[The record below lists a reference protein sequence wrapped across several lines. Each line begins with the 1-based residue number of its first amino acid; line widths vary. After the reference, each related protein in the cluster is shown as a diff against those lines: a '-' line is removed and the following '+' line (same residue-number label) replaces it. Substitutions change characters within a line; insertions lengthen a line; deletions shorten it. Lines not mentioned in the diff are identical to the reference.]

1 LKYTGLKIGW
11 GITGSYC
18 SITPFLEVAWQVKNA
33 GADIFA
39 FASPE
44 LFQTNTRFGL
54 GEIWQEKLHKIST
67 GNLSTNIVEA
77 ECFGPK
83 IPLDIMVIAP
93 LTGTSMAKIALGIS
107 DTPVLMA
114 AKATMRNGKPL
125 LLAVSTNDA
134 LGINAENLGKLLSFK
149 GIYFVPFR
157 QDDPYKKPR
166 SLIALAE
173 KLPQALDAAIKGQQV
188 QPIFVTD

>member
-1 LKYTGLKIGW
+1 MYT
-11 GITGSYC
+11 
-18 SITPFLEVAWQVKNA
+18 
-33 GADIFA
+33 
-39 FASPE
+39 FASPT
-44 LFQTNTRFGL
+44 LFQTDTRFGL
-54 GEIWQEKLHKIST
+54 GAMWQEKLQEISA
-67 GNLSTNIVEA
+67 GNLSTSIVEA
-77 ECFGPK
+77 EYFGPK
-83 IPLDIMVIAP
+83 EPLDIMVIAP

-114 AKATMRNGKPL
+114 AKATLRNGNPL
-125 LLAVSTNDA
+125 LLAVSSNDA
-134 LGINAENLGKLLSFK
+134 LGVNAENLGKLLSLK

-188 QPIFVTD
+188 QPIFVVD